1 MEVKK
6 MPTIHDIAR
15 MSGYSAST
23 VSRVLNQKNHVSK
36 EAEEAIRRAIKEL
49 DYVPSDI
56 ARDLSRGKT
65 LNIGIVLPHTKHP
78 FFTDILT
85 GAINASF
92 LTDYHLVILPS
103 AYEEKRERG
112 YLEQLRSRAF
122 DGLIFT
128 SHGLPLETLAKYQ
141 KYGPIVCC
149 EKPYGVNISAVYSE
163 RSIAL
168 NSSLKW
174 LRDNKYKQIGFFLSR
189 EEKISATSKET
200 LGAYRTIFNQEPESD
215 RVKTGVA
222 TYEDGYQKAKEW
234 HEEGV
239 TIEVIFSNGDDIV
252 AGARQFYL
260 DHQLKMP
267 YLVGQEN
274 QLSSQLMSISTIDYQ
289 FLEIGK
295 KAFELV
301 LKENGVEQVSVPSRF
316 ILREQVS

>member
-1 MEVKK
+1 
-6 MPTIHDIAR
+6 MPTIHDIAKI
-15 MSGYSAST
+15 SGYSAST

-36 EAEEAIRRAIKEL
+36 EAQVAIKQAIKEL

-92 LTDYHLVILPS
+92 STEYHLVILPS
-103 AYEEKRERG
+103 SYEEIREMG

-128 SHGLPLETLAKYQ
+128 SHGLPLETLAEYQ

-149 EKPYGVNISAVYSE
+149 ENPYEVNISAVYAE
-163 RSIAL
+163 RCTAL
-168 NSSLKW
+168 IDSLQW
-174 LRDNKYKQIGFFLSR
+174 LKEKGYSDIGFFLSR
-189 EEKISATSKET
+189 NEDISATSKET
-200 LGAYRTIFNQEPESD
+200 LAAYRSVFKREPKVEL
-215 RVKTGVA
+215 VKTGVA
-222 TYEDGYQKAKEW
+222 TYDDGYQKAKEW
-234 HEEGV
+234 FTEGIEV
-239 TIEVIFSNGDDIV
+239 EVIFSNGDDIV

-260 DHQLKMP
+260 DKQLPLP

-274 QLSSQLMSISTIDYQ
+274 QLSSQLMGISTIDYQ

-295 KAFELV
+295 RAFELV
-301 LKENGVEQVSVPSRF
+301 LKEKVIEQISVPSTF
-316 ILREQVS
+316 ILR